1 MPVPALLS
9 VEQMYRADAAAI
21 AGGVPG
27 LDLMEAAGTAIAD
40 AIRRR
45 WSRRPLVV
53 LCGPGSNG
61 GDGFV
66 VARLLAASG
75 WPVRVALAGERR
87 RLKGDAAVNAERW
100 HGDVVPLSVAALD
113 GARLVI
119 DALFGAGLARPIE
132 GTARAVVEGINAR
145 RLHCVAVDTPSGVHG
160 DSGAIMGD
168 APKARLTVT
177 FFRPKPG
184 HFLLPGRLH
193 RGDLVVAD
201 IGIPEEV
208 LDVIRPQTFVNGPAL
223 WAGRLPRPSAD
234 DNKYTR
240 GHALVV
246 GGEMTGAARLAARG
260 ARRVGAGLVTV
271 ACAPELRAIYG
282 SDWPGTIVTPVADD
296 AEFATVLADSRKNA
310 VLIGPGTGVSAW
322 TRRRVLTILE
332 TGKRVVLDAD
342 ALTVF
347 EADPGSLFQAI
358 RSPCLLTPH
367 EGEYRRL
374 FAADGD
380 KVTRARGAARVSG
393 AVVLLKGGD
402 TVIAA
407 PDGRAAIEAAAP
419 AELATAGSGD
429 VLAGMALGLLA
440 QGMDPFDAGCAAAWL
455 HGQAALAFGPGL
467 IAEDLADL
475 LPAVF
480 ASLGEHG
487 RPWRTSP

>member
-1 MPVPALLS
+1 M
-9 VEQMYRADAAAI
+9 
-21 AGGVPG
+21 PG

-367 EGEYRRL
+367 EGNIGACSRL
-374 FAADGD
+374 TG
-380 KVTRARGAARVSG
+380 TRSR
-393 AVVLLKGGD
+393 
-402 TVIAA
+402 
-407 PDGRAAIEAAAP
+407 GRAARRGCRAP
-419 AELATAGSGD
+419 SSCSRAEIRSSPRPTGARRSRRRRRPSWQRPAPETSSPEWRSVCWPRAWTRSTPDARPPGCTARRPWPSGGPDRRGPCGS
-429 VLAGMALGLLA
+429 VARRVRQPRRAR
-440 QGMDPFDAGCAAAWL
+440 P
-455 HGQAALAFGPGL
+455 ALADIPMTEPGP
-467 IAEDLADL
+467 
-475 LPAVF
+475 
-480 ASLGEHG
+480 
-487 RPWRTSP
+487 